1 MNCYSKRCINW
12 TTLIIALIIFIQINY
27 ITLKIF
33 GMKNNNNSTVDVKI
47 SKLEENLSK
56 INENTEISNKKEE
69 WKLEIPKINLLADIK
84 DGTEGEI
91 INSYIGHFKETAYIE
106 GNIGLAAHNAG
117 YKENY
122 FENLYKL
129 KKGDIIKYKKGNNE
143 KEYKVTE
150 NIVID
155 ETNWKYLKNTQ
166 DNRITLITC
175 ITDNPKQR
183 RCVQAVEV
191 E

>member
-33 GMKNNNNSTVDVKI
+33 GMKSNSNSTVEVKI
-47 SKLEENLSK
+47 SKLEENLNK
-56 INENTEISNKKEE
+56 INESTGVLNEKEE

-129 KKGDIIKYKKGNNE
+129 KKGDVIKYKKGNTE

-150 NIVID
+150 NKVID
-155 ETNWKYLKNTQ
+155 ETNWTYLKNTQ

-183 RCVQAVEV
+183 RCIQAIEI

>member
-27 ITLKIF
+27 IALKIF
-33 GMKNNNNSTVDVKI
+33 GMKNNSNSTVEVKI

-56 INENTEISNKKEE
+56 INESTGVLNEKEE

-129 KKGDIIKYKKGNNE
+129 KKGDVIKYKKGNTE

-150 NIVID
+150 NKIID
-155 ETNWKYLKNTQ
+155 ETNWTYLKNTQ

-183 RCVQAVEV
+183 RCVQAIEI
-191 E
+191 

>member
-12 TTLIIALIIFIQINY
+12 ATLIIALVIFIQINY
-27 ITLKIF
+27 ITVKLLS
-33 GMKNNNNSTVDVKI
+33 MKNNTNSTVELKI
-47 SKLEENLSK
+47 SKLEEDLTK
-56 INENTEISNKKEE
+56 INGSIISSEAEE

-84 DGTEGEI
+84 DGTEVEI
-91 INSYIGHFKETAYIE
+91 INSYIGHFKETSYID

-129 KKGDIIKYKKGNNE
+129 EKGDVIKYKKGNIE

-150 NIVID
+150 NKVID
-155 ETNWKYLKNTQ
+155 ETNWTYLRNTQ

-191 E
+191 K